1 MFQIYVP
8 EMLAFDLLLER
19 RQKMEAKFYKLN
31 ESLENSYYQIPQ
43 ELFDNPLY
51 QSLSLESKVLYG
63 FLLSRMRLS
72 AKNGWIDDEGYIFL
86 IYKRVDVQKRLN
98 LSDKTVT
105 KAFKQLAEANL
116 IQEKVQG
123 MNRPN
128 LIYIGKITHQ
138 NPLENWS
145 RKNYESGHGKSTT
158 PESENLRPIYI
169 DRYKENRDNNAHA
182 LKKDDRFK
190 DNTGQ
195 YDDLDKYIANYIDD

>member
-1 MFQIYVP
+1 
-8 EMLAFDLLLER
+8 
-19 RQKMEAKFYKLN
+19 MEANFYRLN

-43 ELFDNPLY
+43 ELFDNPFY
-51 QSLSLESKVLYG
+51 QGLSLESKVLYG
-63 FLLSRMRLS
+63 FLLGRMRLS

-105 KAFKQLAEANL
+105 RAFKQLVEAKL
-116 IQEKVQG
+116 IYEKVQG
-123 MNRPN
+123 RNLPN

-138 NPLENWS
+138 SPPENWS
-145 RKNYESGHGKSTT
+145 RKNYESGHGNITT

-169 DRYKENRDNNAHA
+169 DKYNKDNNAHA
-182 LKKDDRFK
+182 LKKDNRFR

-195 YDDLDKYIANYIDD
+195 YNELDKYIANYIDD

>member
-1 MFQIYVP
+1 MK
-8 EMLAFDLLLER
+8 AN
-19 RQKMEAKFYKLN
+19 FYKLN

-51 QSLSLESKVLYG
+51 QGLSLESKVLYG

-105 KAFKQLAEANL
+105 KAFKQLAEAKL
-116 IQEKVQG
+116 IYEKVQG
-123 MNRPN
+123 RNLPN

-138 NPLENWS
+138 NQPENWS
-145 RKNYESGHGKSTT
+145 RKNYESGHGNITT

-169 DRYKENRDNNAHA
+169 DKDKYNKDNNAHA
-182 LKKDDRFK
+182 LKKDNRFR

>member
-1 MFQIYVP
+1 
-8 EMLAFDLLLER
+8 
-19 RQKMEAKFYKLN
+19 MEAKFYKLN

-51 QSLSLESKVLYG
+51 QGLSLESKVLYG

-138 NPLENWS
+138 NPPENWS

-169 DRYKENRDNNAHA
+169 DRYKESKDNNAHT
-182 LKKDDRFK
+182 LKKDNRFR

-195 YDDLDKYIANYIDD
+195 YHDLDKYIANYIDD